1 MGIPVAAGNANWP
14 GRDVPA
20 DEGTAK
26 EMPAVK
32 LRCMITTAALALAWS
47 LAGTIPLAAQN
58 DGAAA
63 ADAEQHIAVDP
74 AAVPACASDPGKL
87 GIERVVEIDSAEGSV
102 FGSSHRHNDF
112 LKDREIILT
121 FDDGPMRA
129 YTRRILA
136 ALEAHCTRATFFMVG
151 RMAAADP
158 AMVKEVIAAGHT
170 VGTHTY
176 AHKNLKPL
184 GFIKARADFELG
196 LSTVAKAAGTPIA
209 PFFRF
214 PYLSENRQLLDY
226 IKKRETA
233 TFFIDVDSKDFLTRN
248 SDIVFNRVMAQLEK
262 TRKGIILMH
271 DIQPSTVGMMPRL
284 LDALHDKGYK
294 VVHVVPKWAATTVAE
309 FDSPAE
315 QLIAAKSDKARK
327 DPLAGRSV
335 VWTMPAAANAA
346 GETASDTAA
355 KKATAAPAQV
365 KNDALPWT
373 SKPKPAAQRRPA
385 PPQEELPWQAR
396 VFAN

>member
-1 MGIPVAAGNANWP
+1 
-14 GRDVPA
+14 
-20 DEGTAK
+20 
-26 EMPAVK
+26 MPAGK
-32 LRCMITTAALALAWS
+32 SRCLIATAVLALAWS
-47 LAGTIPLAAQN
+47 LAGTVPLAAQ
-58 DGAAA
+58 DDAAA
-63 ADAEQHIAVDP
+63 AAAGNEQHIAIDP
-74 AAVPACASDPGKL
+74 AAVPGCASDPDKL
-87 GIERVVEIDSAEGSV
+87 GIERVVEIDAAEGSV
-102 FGSSHRHNDF
+102 FGSSHRYNDF
-112 LKDREIILT
+112 LKDREVVLT

-129 YTRRILA
+129 YTRRVLA
-136 ALEAHCTRATFFMVG
+136 ALESHCTRATFFMVG

-170 VGTHTY
+170 AATHTY

-184 GFIKARADFELG
+184 GFTKARADFEMG
-196 LSTVAKAAGTPIA
+196 VSTVTKAAGTPVA

-233 TFFIDVDSKDFLTRN
+233 TFFIDVDSKDFQTRN

-262 TRKGIILMH
+262 TGKGIILMH

-294 VVHVVPKWAATTVAE
+294 VVHIVPKWAATTVAE
-309 FDSPAE
+309 FDDPAE
-315 QLIAAKSDKARK
+315 AELAAKSGKARK

-335 VWTMPAAANAA
+335 VWTMPAAAEAGGDAA
-346 GETASDTAA
+346 AASAPAA
-355 KKATAAPAQV
+355 KKATPAAAQA

-373 SKPKPAAQRRPA
+373 QKTKPAAVRRP
-385 PPQEELPWQAR
+385 QRQEEELPWQAR

>member
-1 MGIPVAAGNANWP
+1 
-14 GRDVPA
+14 
-20 DEGTAK
+20 
-26 EMPAVK
+26 MPAGK
-32 LRCMITTAALALAWS
+32 SRGLIATAALALAWG
-47 LAGTIPLAAQN
+47 LAGIVPLAAQ
-58 DGAAA
+58 DDAVAAA
-63 ADAEQHIAVDP
+63 ANEQHIAIDP
-74 AAVPACASDPGKL
+74 AAVPDCARDPDKL
-87 GIERVVEIDSAEGSV
+87 GIERVVEIDAAEGSV
-102 FGSSHRHNDF
+102 FGSSHRYNDF
-112 LKDREIILT
+112 LKDREVVLT

-129 YTRRILA
+129 YTRRVLA

-170 VGTHTY
+170 AGTHTY

-184 GFIKARADFELG
+184 GFAKARADFEMG
-196 LSTVAKAAGTPIA
+196 VSTITKAAGTPIA

-233 TFFIDVDSKDFLTRN
+233 TFYIDVDSKDFQTRN
-248 SDIVFNRVMAQLEK
+248 SDIVFNRVMAQLGK
-262 TRKGIILMH
+262 TGKGIILMH

-294 VVHVVPKWAATTVAE
+294 VVHIVPKWAATTVAE
-309 FDSPAE
+309 FDDPAE
-315 QLIAAKSDKARK
+315 AELAAKSGKARK

-335 VWTMPAAANAA
+335 VWTMPAAAKA
-346 GETASDTAA
+346 GEDAA
-355 KKATAAPAQV
+355 AAAAPAAKRAAPAAAQA

-373 SKPKPAAQRRPA
+373 QKTKPAAVRRP
-385 PPQEELPWQAR
+385 QRQEEELPWQAR

>member
-1 MGIPVAAGNANWP
+1 MPVGKSRCLIA
-14 GRDVPA
+14 
-20 DEGTAK
+20 TA
-26 EMPAVK
+26 V
-32 LRCMITTAALALAWS
+32 LALAWS
-47 LAGTIPLAAQN
+47 LHGILPVAAQ
-58 DGAAA
+58 DEAAA
-63 ADAEQHIAVDP
+63 ATTAGQHVAADP
-74 AAVPACASDPGKL
+74 TAVPACASDSDKL
-87 GIERVVEIDSAEGSV
+87 GIERVVEIDAAEGSV
-102 FGSSHRHNDF
+102 FGSSHRYNDF
-112 LKDREIILT
+112 LQDREVVLT

-129 YTRRILA
+129 YTRKVLA

-170 VGTHTY
+170 AATHTY

-184 GFIKARADFELG
+184 GFTKARTDFEMG
-196 LSTVAKAAGTPIA
+196 VSTVSKAAGTPIA

-233 TFFIDVDSKDFLTRN
+233 TFFIDVDSKDFQTRN

-294 VVHVVPKWAATTVAE
+294 VVHIVPKWAATTVAE
-309 FDSPAE
+309 FDEPAE
-315 QLIAAKSDKARK
+315 KALAAKAVKERNE
-327 DPLAGRSV
+327 PLADRSV
-335 VWTMPAAANAA
+335 VWTMPDAA
-346 GETASDTAA
+346 GPAEDASVTRTAA
-355 KKATAAPAQV
+355 KKSSPATTHA
-365 KNDALPWT
+365 KTEALPWAAR
-373 SKPKPAAQRRPA
+373 PKAAAKRRPS
-385 PPQEELPWQAR
+385 PKDDDDLPWHAR